1 MFADRFA
8 KDNWGVLYLDL
19 LTESYRRLKKGDLSI
34 EQVEGRTREW
44 RRDRRD
50 NPGQL
55 KLYPEEAR

>member
-8 KDNWGVLYLDL
+8 KDNWRVLYFDQ
-19 LTESYRRLKKGDLSI
+19 LTESYRGLKKGDLSMQ
-34 EQVEGRTREW
+34 QVEGRTRER

-55 KLYPEEAR
+55 KLYPEEAL